1 MIIPLDKINL
11 LTLSVGLAR
20 HCADWNWQNVQSPFS
35 RIYLVTEGEA
45 WIHLP
50 SGRYHLTPGHL
61 YIIPAYTMHGYE
73 CTGKFTHY
81 YLHVYEEREYET
93 SLFNKF
99 DLPVEVDARP
109 EDLLLMQ
116 RLCQLLPDLAL
127 SGSNPQ
133 QYNNHATLINN
144 IKQLKQHDVADRIEM
159 RGINIVL
166 FSRFMHDV
174 KEKQLMDDERVARI
188 LDYIH
193 QHIYEDIN
201 LNQLTDIS
209 FLSRGYMTVLF
220 TSKVGMSP
228 QQYINKLKIER
239 AQLLLL
245 TDNRPVKAIA
255 YELSFTDHSYFVR
268 LFKKF
273 TGLTPLQYRE
283 TNVL

>member
-1 MIIPLDKINL
+1 
-11 LTLSVGLAR
+11 
-20 HCADWNWQNVQSPFS
+20 
-35 RIYLVTEGEA
+35 
-45 WIHLP
+45 
-50 SGRYHLTPGHL
+50 
-61 YIIPAYTMHGYE
+61 
-73 CTGKFTHY
+73 
-81 YLHVYEEREYET
+81 
-93 SLFNKF
+93 
-99 DLPVEVDARP
+99 
-109 EDLLLMQ
+109 MQ

-127 SGSNPQ
+127 PGSNPQ